1 MGSVSKVRRL
11 GMAAAVSSAAS
22 GLAVF
27 AGSGVAAAEL
37 PSQCVQSQKTV
48 TCTYADSTGAVSP
61 SGGIHGVPLRIPDG
75 VRKVHIEAVGGRGGD
90 SCCSTVASGGR
101 GAVAGGDAWLVPG
114 STVYVRVG
122 ENGHG
127 GGSDALTQ
135 VEGGGGS
142 GGTTDW
148 RRNTTPPNING
159 GDGGGLSAVVLD
171 TGRSSVLVP
180 HRIELPLVI
189 AAGGGGGASTASGM
203 VSPGGDAGAPGG
215 GARGGATPSG
225 YGSFA
230 QGGGQGVFGSDGSSP
245 AGLAGGPG
253 YGGSAGSSGATLP
266 AAVGD
271 GIGAG
276 GGGGAGW
283 YGGGGG
289 AAGGRIGGT
298 GEANEPPG
306 GGGGG
311 LSLVPSGGTI
321 GLSSTDSVPS
331 VVVTFDLP

>member
-1 MGSVSKVRRL
+1 MRGYSRVGTGHRAGARPGRVSVWGRCRRC
-11 GMAAAVSSAAS
+11 GVS
-22 GLAVF
+22 VW
-27 AGSGVAAAEL
+27 
-37 PSQCVQSQKTV
+37 PRRW
-48 TCTYADSTGAVSP
+48 
-61 SGGIHGVPLRIPDG
+61 VPPP
-75 VRKVHIEAVGGRGGD
+75 
-90 SCCSTVASGGR
+90 
-101 GAVAGGDAWLVPG
+101 AGGLRGFG
-114 STVYVRVG
+114 S
-122 ENGHG
+122 
-127 GGSDALTQ
+127 
-135 VEGGGGS
+135 GS

-148 RRNTTPPNING
+148 RRNTTPPNVNG

-189 AAGGGGGASTASGM
+189 AAGGG
-203 VSPGGDAGAPGG
+203 
-215 GARGGATPSG
+215 
-225 YGSFA
+225 YGSFVE
-230 QGGGQGVFGSDGSSP
+230 GGGQPVFGSDGSSP

-266 AAVGD
+266 EAVGD

-321 GLSSTDSVPS
+321 GLSSTDSSALGRRHLRASLKSSSEPWS
-331 VVVTFDLP
+331 ANGPVVRESKSRQIVSAKSWLSPEK

>member
-1 MGSVSKVRRL
+1 MRFRARLESKR
-11 GMAAAVSSAAS
+11 
-22 GLAVF
+22 
-27 AGSGVAAAEL
+27 
-37 PSQCVQSQKTV
+37 
-48 TCTYADSTGAVSP
+48 
-61 SGGIHGVPLRIPDG
+61 GIRGVPLTIPDG
-75 VRKVHIEAVGGRGGD
+75 VWTVHIEAVGGRGGD
-90 SCCSTVASGGR
+90 SCCGTVAPGGR

-127 GGSDALTQ
+127 GGSDAPTQ

-148 RRNTTPPNING
+148 RRNTTPPNVNG
-159 GDGGGLSAVVLD
+159 GDGGGLSSVLLD

-180 HRIELPLVI
+180 HHIDLPLVI
-189 AAGGGGGASTASGM
+189 A
-203 VSPGGDAGAPGG
+203 
-215 GARGGATPSG
+215 
-225 YGSFA
+225 
-230 QGGGQGVFGSDGSSP
+230 
-245 AGLAGGPG
+245 
-253 YGGSAGSSGATLP
+253 
-266 AAVGD
+266 
-271 GIGAG
+271 AG

-298 GEANEPPG
+298 GEADEPPG

-321 GLSSTDSVPS
+321 GLSAPDSVPS
-331 VVVTFDLP
+331 VVVTFELP

>member
-171 TGRSSVLVP
+171 TGRSSVLVA

-189 AAGGGGGASTASGM
+189 AAGGG
-203 VSPGGDAGAPGG
+203 
-215 GARGGATPSG
+215 
-225 YGSFA
+225 YGSFVE
-230 QGGGQGVFGSDGSSP
+230 GGGQPVFGSDGSSP

-253 YGGSAGSSGATLP
+253 YGGSAGSSGATPP
-266 AAVGD
+266 AP
-271 GIGAG
+271 IPSPT
-276 GGGGAGW
+276 
-283 YGGGGG
+283 